1 MIPCA
6 LATLVATIHLVIDAP
21 QEPQPTTPPGHAPT
35 LHRAWLRE
43 VMDLD
48 VAAAAADYTK
58 IAADPNNLERWVA
71 AARLAE
77 LRSLLPSEVVVPHAQ
92 DAPLPLRSVLQRP
105 ESPPQVTALLER
117 ARRAANEGVQTLG
130 SDAAKAAPLRTA
142 VPAAEEWLMG
152 QIGPSQ
158 RDRMRQFLQTL
169 ANRSRATDVRRFTER
184 LYAADILR
192 AELEGRPAQ
201 AIALRT
207 LYFADWHPPTVT
219 GSAEATLARVR
230 TNLDGWLAEP
240 ELGNQQQSAL
250 RELKDWLE
258 KNAATDAATGVALL
272 TRLPYFAERLLDAT
286 TRGADTRR

>member
-1 MIPCA
+1 MIPRA
-6 LATLVATIHLVIDAP
+6 LAILVTTAHVLAGAP
-21 QEPQPTTPPGHAPT
+21 QEPHRQSVPGDATT

-48 VAAAAADYTK
+48 VGGAAADYTR
-58 IAADPNNLERWVA
+58 IAADTNNLERWVA

-77 LRSLLPSEVVVPHAQ
+77 LHSLLPSVVVVPHAQ
-92 DAPLPLRSVLQRP
+92 DAPAPLRAALQSP

-130 SDAAKAAPLRTA
+130 ADATRTTPLRTA

-201 AIALRT
+201 ANALRT
-207 LYFADWHPPTVT
+207 LYFADWRAPTLT
-219 GSAEATLARVR
+219 GSAEAALATVR
-230 TNLDGWLAEP
+230 ANLDAWLAEP
-240 ELGNQQQSAL
+240 ELGNQQQTAL

-258 KNAATDAATGVALL
+258 KNAATDAAAGVALL
-272 TRLPYFAERLLDAT
+272 LRLPHFAERLLDAT
-286 TRGADTRR
+286 GRGADTRR